1 MEHKSLLKTEN
12 DVAKFYGW
20 DGLST
25 SFVSREGVLIDTT
38 TDTWILS
45 EYNSAVNKLK
55 FDVIEDQ
62 GVKWALKQYIK
73 QRAQTV
79 SSISALN
86 AYSAIR
92 TLVLRRVNGSAEPIE
107 EALITSFENML
118 VEMRERQSIWR
129 AYYPIRWYVWAAD
142 RYPEMGFDS
151 EYANL
156 IDAIEVGGN
165 PKGQAIK
172 SEDDEEGPLSS
183 LELKLINKALR
194 EDSAE
199 EYVCYQQRAVVALLI
214 ATGRN
219 SENLTY
225 LRESDFQNVA
235 PHGLDPCYIIKMP
248 RIKKG
253 FISPRDDMLEESL
266 DESLA
271 QYVLDLIKANR
282 ENRDSISQELSCKP
296 LPDTL
301 FVNVTG
307 NKAALALGVQEN
319 ILNMTTHDIRKLL
332 KDFVARQGIIS
343 PVTNALLHITPRRMR
358 YTFGTNMVGEGASKK
373 ELARML
379 DHSNIQNV
387 GVYYRLA
394 GRIVEHLDKAM
405 AKKYAS
411 VLNMFKGNIVISDAE
426 AINGDRKDKH
436 LSFLE
441 PGSMNPIGEIGVCGE
456 SNVCHL
462 DPPYS
467 CYLCSK
473 FQPYAHADHENVLSC
488 LLEDRE
494 EKLKKYESKRLGI
507 QLDDVIIAVAG
518 VVDRC
523 KEYDNEKKL

>member
-1 MEHKSLLKTEN
+1 MEKKEILKTEF
-12 DVAKFYGW
+12 DVASYYGW
-20 DGLST
+20 DSLPT

-45 EYNSAVNKLK
+45 EYNSANNKIR
-55 FDVIEDQ
+55 FDEIEDS
-62 GVKWALKQYIK
+62 GVKWALKEYIK

-79 SSISALN
+79 SSVSALN

-92 TLVLRRVNGSAEPIE
+92 ALVLRRIIYSGESIE
-107 EALITSFENML
+107 ETLIKSFEDML
-118 VEMRERQSIWR
+118 VDMRERQSIWR

-142 RYPEMGFDS
+142 RYPEVGFNG

-172 SEDDEEGPLSS
+172 REDDEEGALSS
-183 LELKLINKALR
+183 LELKLMHKALR
-194 EDSAE
+194 EDKSVE
-199 EYVCYQQRAVVALLI
+199 FVSYQQRAVLALFI

-225 LRESDFQNVA
+225 LRESDLQNVA

-253 FISPRDDMLEESL
+253 FISPRDDMIEESL

-271 QYVLDLIKANR
+271 QYVLDLVRANS
-282 ENRDSISQELSCKP
+282 ENRSLISQDLRCKP

-301 FVNVTG
+301 FVNVRG
-307 NKAALALGVQEN
+307 NKVARALGVQEN
-319 ILNMTTHDIRKLL
+319 ILNMTTHDVRKLL
-332 KDFVARQGIIS
+332 KDFVARKNIIS
-343 PVTNALLHITPRRMR
+343 PVTNSLLRITPRRMR
-358 YTFGTNMVGEGASKK
+358 YTFGTNMVAEGASRN

-379 DHSNIQNV
+379 DHSNTQSV
-387 GVYYRLA
+387 SVYFRLA
-394 GRIVEHLDKAM
+394 GRIVEHLDKAL
-405 AKKYAS
+405 AKKYSS
-411 VLNMFKGNIVISDAE
+411 VLDMFKGSIVLSDAE
-426 AINGDRKDKH
+426 AVNGERKDKH

-441 PGSMNPIGEIGVCGE
+441 PGSLDPIGEIGVCGE

-467 CYLCSK
+467 CYLCNK
-473 FQPYAHADHENVLSC
+473 FQPYAHADHDNVLAY

-494 EKLKKYESKRLGI
+494 EKIKKYESKRLGI
-507 QLDDVIIAVAG
+507 QLDDVIVAVAG
-518 VVDRC
+518 VVERC
-523 KEYDNEKKL
+523 KEFDNEKKV